1 MRLIRALFERMI
13 QVNVEILH
21 VLEIVSLLISYL
33 KPINL
38 LMKILK
44 NLFKKDN

>member
-21 VLEIVSLLISYL
+21 VLEIASLLISYL